1 MRKFLFV
8 LASTG
13 SLATMNAAIAQYPAT
28 GYYAPGYYGSWLHG
42 PGYTAPGYR
51 WREQRLNEEQRT
63 SPDGSCMRTTKNKE
77 RQITRS
83 GADRLAYQIQ
93 MLLVVNAPKAFQRKL
108 VEGADRST
116 THQVKT
122 NQPG

>member
-1 MRKFLFV
+1 MRRFLFV

-28 GYYAPGYYGSWLHG
+28 GYYAPGYTA

-63 SPDGSCMRTTKNKE
+63 SPDGTLHENYKNKE

-93 MLLVVNAPKAFQRKL
+93 MLLVVSAPKAFQRKL

-116 THQVKT
+116 TRRVKT
-122 NQPG
+122 NQHG